1 MSRRL
6 RLKRNELELPALL
19 AVHGTD
25 EPGEFD
31 GATAP
36 AACCDAPRIRS
47 RSLYDPSLAAPMA

>member
-31 GATAP
+31 GGYCA
-36 AACCDAPRIRS
+36 
-47 RSLYDPSLAAPMA
+47 

>member
-25 EPGEFD
+25 ETGELD
-31 GATAP
+31 GGYCARGLLRCTSHTLSVS
-36 AACCDAPRIRS
+36 I
-47 RSLYDPSLAAPMA
+47 